1 MLHHRSLPSDPHH
14 RSKAKSE
21 GRSIL
26 QTRVFCGR
34 SIEPTPMGIDYL
46 AGSGVACVSTLDLT
60 SHFHPTLPEQPL
72 HAARSSESQAAASDA
87 WPAQPLPSRVPPW
100 AGGEERSLRRLAW
113 VGSPSRPGAPDSQL
127 SRVTSASAPAPSV
140 CSSRG

>member
-21 GRSIL
+21 GRSL
-26 QTRVFCGR
+26 VQTRVFCGR
-34 SIEPTPMGIDYL
+34 SSEPTPMGIDYL

-87 WPAQPLPSRVPPW
+87 MK
-100 AGGEERSLRRLAW
+100 
-113 VGSPSRPGAPDSQL
+113 
-127 SRVTSASAPAPSV
+127 SV
-140 CSSRG
+140 H